1 MREAQNKPALR
12 RIRKVQIHNFRGF
25 VKPQREH
32 QRDPQRR
39 PLNTDADIVLLA
51 GGNGSGKT
59 SLLQA
64 LTLLLT
70 GYAELPQEQLRSVL
84 SVPND
89 PPNSTSESPIYIE
102 AAVDFSK
109 LEGSEHRDLTVQWPS
124 GEAEPSFAFKSSE
137 SGSKVDWPRLLG
149 GAELTQDENTNES
162 SPNDNLKRARELL
175 ARVTSFYPERVDE
188 LFENLTE
195 GKTLRDIFYPI
206 PEAVR
211 RALRVLD
218 DLSEQIET
226 SLERL
231 RRAQETP
238 EQLEENLRNAQN
250 SLVERWKP
258 IHETL
263 TLTPEYLSELAPAKS
278 VALTKLVSLSQPDL
292 SSLQDLVREFT
303 EGKTIHP
310 TEVASTLLNELIE
323 ILEVRMEQAQKDARA
338 VQGAEKLEAEKG
350 RIQLSLDKI
359 QREFPAL
366 DAELAC
372 FTQEPESTG
381 LVDLLTV
388 FRSIAKQRD
397 IWLANASQLAEG
409 ERTKLAS
416 VIKELEA
423 VVPNNAH
430 MRRQE
435 LEQWLEPRRTAEHKR
450 QELERRLSEI
460 NELLKKHRFSDEVKY
475 LRDMRGRIEKSRSK
489 FERAY
494 RELLLAKRRE
504 ERHDELEAEKTK
516 LEDLQISLKE
526 ARSRLETASG
536 ASEQILKHTAELATK
551 VLKRFSLVEGILP
564 LQHISP
570 SGGDQR
576 SHIRTDSGLAL
587 SQLSLGQKSQVAVSL
602 AVAQSELLRA
612 AKSIDLPFH
621 VLLLDD
627 VSTAY
632 DLSNITREAILWRQL
647 AYNKE
652 PEQRWQLFISS
663 HHEDLTN
670 HLLDLLV
677 PPHGASLRLLRFKEW
692 SNETGPL
699 IESFWVEPS
708 RELDE
713 TTRRH
718 IRENVQELLCP
729 AS

>member
-12 RIRKVQIHNFRGF
+12 RIRKIQIHNFRGF
-25 VKPQREH
+25 VGAQRE
-32 QRDPQRR
+32 

-51 GGNGSGKT
+51 GGNGLGKT

-64 LTLLLT
+64 LTLLQT

-109 LEGSEHRDLTVQWPS
+109 LEGPEHRNLTVQWPS
-124 GEAEPSFAFKSSE
+124 GEAEPSFSFESSE
-137 SGSKVDWPRLLG
+137 SSSKVDWPRLLA
-149 GAELTQDENTNES
+149 GAELTQDENTNQY
-162 SPNDNLKRARELL
+162 PQNDNLKRARELL

-188 LFENLTE
+188 LFENLTKGE
-195 GKTLRDIFYPI
+195 TLRDIFYPM
-206 PEAVR
+206 PEAVQ
-211 RALRVLD
+211 RALGVLD
-218 DLSEQIET
+218 GLSQQIET

-231 RRAQETP
+231 QRAQETP
-238 EQLEENLRNAQN
+238 KQLEENLRNAQK
-250 SLVERWKP
+250 SLIERWKP
-258 IHETL
+258 IHDAINI
-263 TLTPEYLSELAPAKS
+263 TPEHLSEWAPAKS
-278 VALTKLVSLSQPDL
+278 VAITKLVSLSQPDL
-292 SSLQDLVREFT
+292 TSLQDLVRELT
-303 EGKTIHP
+303 DGKIIQP
-310 TEVASTLLNELIE
+310 NEVASTLLNELIE
-323 ILEVRMEQAQKDARA
+323 ILEAKIEQAQKDARA
-338 VQGAEKLEAEKG
+338 VQGAEKLEAEKSK
-350 RIQLSLDKI
+350 IQLQLKEI

-372 FTQEPESTG
+372 FAQEPESTG
-381 LVDLLTV
+381 RVDLLTV
-388 FRSIAKQRD
+388 FRSIAEQRD

-423 VVPNNAH
+423 VVPNNA
-430 MRRQE
+430 RIRGQE
-435 LEQWLEPRRTAEHKR
+435 LEQWLKPRRITENTR
-450 QELERRLSEI
+450 QELERHLSEI
-460 NELLKKHRFSDEVKY
+460 NVLLERHRFSDEVIR
-475 LRDMRGRIEKSRSK
+475 LLEMKSGIDKARSK

-526 ARSRLETASG
+526 ARSSLETASG

-564 LQHISP
+564 LQHVSP
-570 SGGDQR
+570 SGGNQR

-602 AVAQSELLRA
+602 AVAQSELLWA
-612 AKSIDLPFH
+612 AKNIDLPFH

-692 SNETGPL
+692 SKETGPL